1 MVMLL
6 PLRGK
11 KINQRKK
18 EKKQRKIWQKQRL
31 FFAFSRLKNIKSL
44 IL

>member
-11 KINQRKK
+11 KINQRKNEKSK
-18 EKKQRKIWQKQRL
+18 EKKIKNQRL
-31 FFAFSRLKNIKSL
+31 FCAFKAKKS
-44 IL
+44 